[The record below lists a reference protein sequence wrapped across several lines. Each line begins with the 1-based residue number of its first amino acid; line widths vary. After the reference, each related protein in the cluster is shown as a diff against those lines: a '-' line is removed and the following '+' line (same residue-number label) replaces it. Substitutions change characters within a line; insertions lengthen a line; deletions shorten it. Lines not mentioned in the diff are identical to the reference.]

1 MKLSNFKIKLLRTFT
16 AAFAGA
22 SFWSC
27 SDKVDSSNLFV
38 FEGETVANYLED
50 TEGYSMF
57 SQLTKRVKTGRKT
70 DSRVYSLLA
79 ARGNYTV
86 FAPSDK
92 AVQQFIDSVYEKN
105 NYSLDSITYEMA
117 EYIVRNA
124 IIDNQDQKGLKTTDF
139 VIGALETRS
148 LDDRYIMISFDT
160 LNAKTVVVVNEKSR
174 IENPDVECSNG
185 YIQGVDRVLQPSNDK
200 LPDLIK
206 GAPNMKIFSRLLEET
221 GFADSMNLVRD
232 EDYEVNHAEYGPNLD
247 KTAQIPNPD
256 HRYYGFTA
264 FVETDSVFMEQWGV
278 SAPDYRND
286 VFVNWQSVL
295 SVIKEQC
302 LKVYPGATAEDLKD
316 PNNAVHQ
323 FVAYHLV
330 PARMS
335 WEKMVIHMLEMGYG
349 FSNPNNLT
357 IDCHE
362 YYETMGGYHRLM
374 KISEGRQTDGKR
386 INRHCT
392 YDRDTYDELFVD
404 REGVRILPDNG
415 KVANNA
421 LNGFYYPIDNI
432 LVYDDD
438 VPGVVL
444 NERIRWDFSSL
455 LSELISNGLRRIK
468 DAGQHAV
475 PNNYFER
482 MDVSDESW
490 LVYLPYHGPY
500 SQCNYQ
506 ADEMNIRGQY
516 DLTFRL
522 PPVPFEGTWQFR
534 ICAPCNAGFGMAQFY
549 LGKEKYNLQA
559 IGLPVDL
566 RLPLSN
572 PSIGWE
578 PDDDDPEVTRQID
591 KNMLNHGYIKPPRHD
606 GISRNG
612 APVTESM
619 RNSTTYRA
627 NLRVRKIVWTG
638 NMKPEETMY
647 LRVKSVLTNPF
658 ACFLLDYMEWVPKN
672 VYNGVEE
679 EDQW

>member
-455 LSELISNGLRRIK
+455 FSELISNGLRRIK

>member
-16 AAFAGA
+16 AAFAVA

-124 IIDNQDQKGLKTTDF
+124 IIDNQNQKGLKTTDF

-455 LSELISNGLRRIK
+455 FSELISNGLRRIK

-475 PNNYFER
+475 PNDYFER

-647 LRVKSVLTNPF
+647 LRVKSVLPNPF

-672 VYNGVEE
+672 VFNGVEE

>member
-1 MKLSNFKIKLLRTFT
+1 MHTFYHTGNFR
-16 AAFAGA
+16 
-22 SFWSC
+22 SC
-27 SDKVDSSNLFV
+27 
-38 FEGETVANYLED
+38 
-50 TEGYSMF
+50 
-57 SQLTKRVKTGRKT
+57 
-70 DSRVYSLLA
+70 
-79 ARGNYTV
+79 
-86 FAPSDK
+86 
-92 AVQQFIDSVYEKN
+92 
-105 NYSLDSITYEMA
+105 
-117 EYIVRNA
+117 
-124 IIDNQDQKGLKTTDF
+124 
-139 VIGALETRS
+139 
-148 LDDRYIMISFDT
+148 
-160 LNAKTVVVVNEKSR
+160 
-174 IENPDVECSNG
+174 
-185 YIQGVDRVLQPSNDK
+185 
-200 LPDLIK
+200 
-206 GAPNMKIFSRLLEET
+206 
-221 GFADSMNLVRD
+221 
-232 EDYEVNHAEYGPNLD
+232 
-247 KTAQIPNPD
+247 
-256 HRYYGFTA
+256 
-264 FVETDSVFMEQWGV
+264 
-278 SAPDYRND
+278 
-286 VFVNWQSVL
+286 
-295 SVIKEQC
+295 
-302 LKVYPGATAEDLKD
+302 
-316 PNNAVHQ
+316 
-323 FVAYHLV
+323 
-330 PARMS
+330 
-335 WEKMVIHMLEMGYG
+335 
-349 FSNPNNLT
+349 
-357 IDCHE
+357 
-362 YYETMGGYHRLM
+362 
-374 KISEGRQTDGKR
+374 

-455 LSELISNGLRRIK
+455 FSELISNGLRRIK

-490 LVYLPYHGPY
+490 LVYLPYHGPN

>member
-1 MKLSNFKIKLLRTFT
+1 MNLKKIKSGLFCGIA
-16 AAFAGA
+16 AAFAIA
-22 SFWSC
+22 AMWSC

-38 FEGETVANYLED
+38 FEGETVAGYLD
-50 TEGYSMF
+50 NTEGYSLF
-57 SQLTKRVKTGRKT
+57 SRLTKRVKTGRKT
-70 DSRVYSLLA
+70 DSRVSSLLA

-92 AVQQFIDSVYEKN
+92 AVQQFIDSVYEKQN
-105 NYSLDSITYEMA
+105 CDLDSITYEIA

-160 LNAKTVVVVNEKSR
+160 VNSKTVVVVNEKSI

-185 YIQGVDRVLQPSNDK
+185 YIQGVNRVLQPSNDK

-206 GAPNMKIFSRLLEET
+206 AAPNMKIFSRLLEET
-221 GFADSMNLVRD
+221 GFADSMSLVRD
-232 EDYEVNHAEYGPNLD
+232 EDYETNHPEYGPNLD
-247 KTAQIPNPD
+247 KSAEIPNPD

-264 FVETDSVFMEQWGV
+264 FVETDSVFMEQWGC
-278 SAPDYRND
+278 SAPEYKSD
-286 VFVNWQSVL
+286 VFVNWESTL
-295 SVIKEQC
+295 AIIKDRCQRA
-302 LKVYPGATAEDLKD
+302 YPDAKAEDLKD
-316 PNNAVHQ
+316 PHNAVHQ
-323 FVAYHLV
+323 FVAYHIV

-335 WEKMVIHMLEMGYG
+335 WEKMVIHQVEMGYG
-349 FSNPNNLT
+349 YSNPNNLT

-362 YYETMGGYHRLM
+362 YYETLGGYHRLM

-392 YDRDTYDELFVD
+392 YDRDTYDELLVD
-404 REGVRILPDNG
+404 RVGVKILPDNG
-415 KVANNA
+415 RVANNA
-421 LNGFYYPIDNI
+421 LNGFYYPIDEV

-438 VPGVVL
+438 VPNVVL

-455 LSELISNGLRRIK
+455 FSELISNGLRRIK
-468 DAGQHAV
+468 DAGQHAI

-482 MDVSDESW
+482 MEVSDESW
-490 LVYLPYHGPY
+490 LVYLPYHGPE
-500 SQCNYQ
+500 SMCNYQ

-516 DLTFRL
+516 DLTLRL

-534 ICAPCNAGFGMAQFY
+534 ICAPCNTGFGMAQFY
-549 LGKEKYNLQA
+549 LGKDKNNLQA
-559 IGLPVDL
+559 VGLPVDL
-566 RLPLSN
+566 RLSLSSPN
-572 PSIGWE
+572 IGWA

-591 KNMLNHGYIKPPRHD
+591 KNMLNHGYMKPPRHD

-612 APVTESM
+612 APVTEAM

-638 NMKPEETMY
+638 NMKPEDTMY
-647 LRVKSVLTNPF
+647 LRVKSVLSNPF
-658 ACFLLDYMEWVPKN
+658 ACFLLDYMEWVSKN
-672 VYNGVEE
+672 VYNGAVE

>member
-1 MKLSNFKIKLLRTFT
+1 
-16 AAFAGA
+16 
-22 SFWSC
+22 
-27 SDKVDSSNLFV
+27 
-38 FEGETVANYLED
+38 
-50 TEGYSMF
+50 
-57 SQLTKRVKTGRKT
+57 
-70 DSRVYSLLA
+70 
-79 ARGNYTV
+79 
-86 FAPSDK
+86 
-92 AVQQFIDSVYEKN
+92 
-105 NYSLDSITYEMA
+105 MA

-264 FVETDSVFMEQWGV
+264 FVETDSVFMEKWGV

-349 FSNPNNLT
+349 FSNPNN
-357 IDCHE
+357 
-362 YYETMGGYHRLM
+362 
-374 KISEGRQTDGKR
+374 
-386 INRHCT
+386 
-392 YDRDTYDELFVD
+392 
-404 REGVRILPDNG
+404 
-415 KVANNA
+415 
-421 LNGFYYPIDNI
+421 
-432 LVYDDD
+432 
-438 VPGVVL
+438 
-444 NERIRWDFSSL
+444 
-455 LSELISNGLRRIK
+455 
-468 DAGQHAV
+468 
-475 PNNYFER
+475 YFER

-490 LVYLPYHGPY
+490 LVYLPYHGPN

>member
-16 AAFAGA
+16 AAFAVA
-22 SFWSC
+22 SFLSC

-38 FEGETVANYLED
+38 FEGETVANYLEN

-124 IIDNQDQKGLKTTDF
+124 IIDNHDQKGLKTTDF

-335 WEKMVIHMLEMGYG
+335 WEKMVIHMVEMGYG

-455 LSELISNGLRRIK
+455 FSELISNGLRRIK